1 MFAFIF
7 TSVKARTMTVLLAQ
21 ATLGEYQIYWT
32 DMAAMASIQILPILI
47 FSLIVHK
54 HLVRGLTAGALK

>member
-1 MFAFIF
+1 
-7 TSVKARTMTVLLAQ
+7 MTVLLAQ